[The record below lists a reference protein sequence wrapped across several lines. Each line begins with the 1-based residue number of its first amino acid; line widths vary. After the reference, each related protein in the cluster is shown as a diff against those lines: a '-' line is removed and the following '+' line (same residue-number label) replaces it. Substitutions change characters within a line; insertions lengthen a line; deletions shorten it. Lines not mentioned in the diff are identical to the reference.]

1 MSRPAAR
8 VNLGSMAVDPG
19 EANAMLGLNDNEQAI
34 GREMELARAAAAG
47 GYRHQA
53 EAVDAVP
60 RYEEPKF
67 APEPTL
73 AEVLAQIEE
82 LKKVNELRNAQ
93 EELRKLRATMAEAVA
108 AKASVPEYDP
118 TRDSPQTWILM
129 QDIQEEANVA
139 EAWVNEHC
147 PVKREQRM
155 LETCLD
161 MAALRKEDTVICLI
175 RGKSGRA
182 PRTLSTVLT
191 SPQGEKLSMSRPVE
205 ELMIDMSLSKPI
217 HCADHWHDGGGFGR
231 YSGSLD
237 QAGFV
242 NALGAVCS
250 PLMPKFKDV
259 ASAVKGA
266 LPRYLELRYL

>member
-19 EANAMLGLNDNEQAI
+19 EANKMLGLDDNEHAI
-34 GREMELARAAAAG
+34 EREMARAAGRG
-47 GYRHQA
+47 GSAHDDVS
-53 EAVDAVP
+53 VDAMP

-67 APEPTL
+67 AAEPTL
-73 AEVLAQIEE
+73 EEVLKQIED

-129 QDIQEEANVA
+129 QDIREEANVA
-139 EAWVNEHC
+139 EAWIDEHC

-161 MAALRKEDTVICLI
+161 MARLKKEDTIICLL
-175 RGKSGRA
+175 RGKEGKQA
-182 PRTLSTVLT
+182 RTLSTVMKT
-191 SPQGEKLSMSRPVE
+191 SQGELLSTMRPVD
-205 ELMIDMSLSKPI
+205 ELMIDMRLSKPV
-217 HCADHWHDGGGFGR
+217 HCADHWNDGGGFGR
-231 YSGSLD
+231 YSGELNQSSL
-237 QAGFV
+237 V
-242 NALGAVCS
+242 NAIGAICS
-250 PLMPKFKDV
+250 PLMPKFKDNC
-259 ASAVKGA
+259 SAVKGV
-266 LPRYLELRYL
+266 LPRFLELRYL